1 MKAKK
6 LLAMLL
12 ASSMVMALGVTA
24 LADEE
29 ETDTSINI
37 EGSGDVTLE
46 LEYGVTGEQLEV
58 FKKVVQGFTDETGI
72 GVTITQPGNSYENA
86 MKTRMAS
93 GDLPDLWVTHGWS
106 VMRYSEYMEPL
117 EDQDWY
123 SQIDESLLP
132 SITEDDG
139 HIYELPITEAVCG
152 LI

>member
-46 LEYGVTGEQLEV
+46 LDMVLRVSNWKCLRRLY
-58 FKKVVQGFTDETGI
+58 
-72 GVTITQPGNSYENA
+72 
-86 MKTRMAS
+86 R
-93 GDLPDLWVTHGWS
+93 DLQMRQES
-106 VMRYSEYMEPL
+106 V
-117 EDQDWY
+117 
-123 SQIDESLLP
+123 
-132 SITEDDG
+132 
-139 HIYELPITEAVCG
+139 
-152 LI
+152 

>member
-46 LEYGVTGEQLEV
+46 LEYGITGEQLNV

-72 GVTITQPGNSYENA
+72 GITITQPGNSYENA

-93 GDLPDLWVTHGWS
+93 GDLPDIWVTHGWS

-132 SITEDDG
+132 SITDDDIRLEMRFTY
-139 HIYELPITEAVCG
+139 H
-152 LI
+152 